1 MFKPYRHKPAHS
13 LGGFRHELHEPLKNH
28 LAEMVGAHPDE
39 HHQHPN
45 AVAHR
50 TVSKKL
56 RRIL

>member
-1 MFKPYRHKPAHS
+1 MFKPYRPKHS

-39 HHQHPN
+39 HHMHPN

-50 TVSKKL
+50 TVTKKL